1 MFASIQNFEQE
12 KQPWGFIPLFNR
24 RIGIMLWLRLA
35 VGLSFLWKMSSYSR
49 YMLTVD
55 HPMAPYH
62 GNIDQH
68 DWCFISISIM
78 KIHPLQ
84 YLHDISTFQYVPF
97 ILLVVSCCI
106 PWNSTRYVI
115 IYPHNIFVF
124 SVSGVGILV
133 MDFHTQRLS
142 SAYVFGVSSESLCAV
157 MVGMN
162 CFGVLCIHHKKCP
175 QQEGLDWWSR
185 EIESDDVHCV
195 VLLLQVNIKRLSI
208 PTPRASL
215 RKKAQFFQSFPFR
228 QLTEANAEEFQPT
241 ERLGRFL
248 SPLLCHLCLCFQQ
261 GTRALWSPIKR
272 V

>member
-1 MFASIQNFEQE
+1 
-12 KQPWGFIPLFNR
+12 
-24 RIGIMLWLRLA
+24 
-35 VGLSFLWKMSSYSR
+35 
-49 YMLTVD
+49 
-55 HPMAPYH
+55 
-62 GNIDQH
+62 
-68 DWCFISISIM
+68 M
-78 KIHPLQ
+78 KRPPLQ

-133 MDFHTQRLS
+133 MDFHTRRLS
-142 SAYVFGVSSESLCAV
+142 SAIFGLLRLALHPAASVQHPCAQSWLVWIVSGFCVFATRSARNWRVWIDEAGKLKAMMCI
-157 MVGMN
+157 
-162 CFGVLCIHHKKCP
+162 VLSFCC
-175 QQEGLDWWSR
+175 R
-185 EIESDDVHCV
+185 
-195 VLLLQVNIKRLSI
+195 SI
-208 PTPRASL
+208 LPEAFHSNA
-215 RKKAQFFQSFPFR
+215 KAFPFR

-248 SPLLCHLCLCFQQ
+248 SPLLCLCFQQ